1 MNLIIPLK
9 KYSSI
14 NIFFSEIIK
23 NNIHED
29 NYFIKPLYSNNEFIL
44 NTLFL
49 NFTLFTI
56 TTEKYFNNKTII
68 FNINVNSNIISE
80 LINIE
85 NEILKKVN
93 INNKIPTYKLKQQIE
108 SGTLKFYDQNNTFG
122 TNNNNE
128 NIIIKISGIWV
139 NSIEYGIKYKFLLYN
154 NLL

>member
-9 KYSSI
+9 KYSSL

-23 NNIHED
+23 NKTHED
-29 NYFIKPLYSNNEFIL
+29 NSFIKLLYSNNEFIL

-49 NFTLFTI
+49 NLSLFTI

-68 FNINVNSNIISE
+68 FDMNVNSNIISE

-85 NEILKKVN
+85 NDILKKVN

-108 SGTLKFYDQNNTFG
+108 SGILKFYDQNNTFG

-128 NIIIKISGIWV
+128 NIIIKISGIWA